1 LPCIQPRIRSAVA
14 LAASLLAIA
23 TSARAQQIPPAVKA
37 AESSIDPEKIRAH
50 VKFLAGDL
58 LEGRGPGLRGSE
70 LAAQYIATQFALYG
84 LKPGGDNGTYLQQIN
99 FVGMKAIPDKTTMSL
114 IPPKRPDGQIGIM
127 LYSYDLKYGDDF
139 TVSNQTLT
147 PAVDIDAPIVF
158 VGYGV
163 DAPEFNWNDY
173 ANIDV
178 KGKVILCIVGDPPS
192 TDPNFFGGDALTYY
206 GRWTYKFEQAARMG
220 AVGALIIHRTDLAS
234 YGWDVVKNSN
244 TSEKTYLRDNKDP
257 QLEAASWIQLDVANT
272 IFKAT
277 GWTDASGHVGYSNS
291 TIITVSGDH
300 KVYQDGK
307 PISLKDLT
315 AGLFSV
321 AVTPLVKVED
331 GVPQSEV
338 QAVIDAVKRSGKGA
352 PRILQS
358 PVDMMI
364 EAAGKRGFKAI
375 ELPVRLHAHV
385 ESVVRPFQSPNVVGI
400 LPGSSYSLLS
410 SRSAAEGSASPTTNS
425 KDQAVLYT
433 AHFDHL
439 GFVPGMA
446 GDNIYNGA
454 ADNATG
460 CGMLL
465 ELARVWSQ
473 LAQSSTKLPHSV
485 IFASVTAEEQG
496 LLGSEYLGQH
506 PPIPAGQIALDINYD
521 MILPIGVPL
530 ETNVNGA
537 QRTTFF
543 PTVEATAKRFN
554 LAIVPDPKPS
564 AGSYYR
570 SDHFSLSR
578 VGIPAFSIETGNLY
592 EGHDAAWGKKQHED
606 FTANDYHNFSDN
618 YHTDWDFAG
627 NAKLDR
633 FGMDLGWQALTAP
646 TTINWLPK
654 DEFEAARKA
663 SLKTN

>member
-1 LPCIQPRIRSAVA
+1 LTRICSA
-14 LAASLLAIA
+14 LAASFLILSASALAQ
-23 TSARAQQIPPAVKA
+23 TSPQTIPPAVKA
-37 AESSIDPEKIRAH
+37 AEASINPENIRAH
-50 VKFLAGDL
+50 VKFLSDDL

-84 LKPGGDNGTYLQQIN
+84 LQPGGDNGTYLQQIN
-99 FVGMKAIPDKTTMSL
+99 MVGMNAIPAKTTMSL
-114 IPPKRPDGQIGIM
+114 VPPKRPDGQIGIM
-127 LYSYDLKYGDDF
+127 LYSYDLKYGDDY
-139 TVSNQTLT
+139 TVSNRTLT
-147 PAVDIDAPIVF
+147 PTVDIDAPIVF

-163 DAPEFNWNDY
+163 TAPEFNWNDY

-192 TDPNFFGGDALTYY
+192 TDPNFFSGDALTYY

-257 QLEAASWIQLDVANT
+257 QLEAASWIQLDVAKQ
-272 IFKAT
+272 IFKSSNL
-277 GWTDASGHVGYSNS
+277 DA
-291 TIITVSGDH
+291 
-300 KVYQDGK
+300 
-307 PISLKDLT
+307 
-315 AGLFSV
+315 
-321 AVTPLVKVED
+321 
-331 GVPQSEV
+331 
-338 QAVIDAVKRSGKGA
+338 DAE
-352 PRILQS
+352 
-358 PVDMMI
+358 I

-375 ELPVRLHAHV
+375 ELPVRLHAHL

-400 LPGSSYSLLS
+400 LPGSNPSLSSSPSSSLSSSRSSSLSSSPSSSLLSSRSSSLLSSPSSSLLS
-410 SRSAAEGSASPTTNS
+410 SRSAAEGSASPTTNA
-425 KDQAVLYT
+425 KDRAVLYT

-439 GFVPGMA
+439 GFVPGMS

-473 LAQSSTKLPHSV
+473 LAQSGTKLPHSV
-485 IFASVTAEEQG
+485 IFSAVTAEEQG

-606 FTANDYHNFSDN
+606 FTAHDYHNFSDN
-618 YHTDWDFAG
+618 YHPDWDFAG

-646 TTINWLPK
+646 TAINWLPK
-654 DEFEAARKA
+654 DEFEPARKA
-663 SLKTN
+663 SLATR

>member
-1 LPCIQPRIRSAVA
+1 MPAPYKMRTRAAASHRTPRMQLDLLRIKRSLQEYEPLPHIQTRIRSAVA
-14 LAASLLAIA
+14 VAAFLLSISAI
-23 TSARAQQIPPAVKA
+23 TPAQTIPPAVKA
-37 AESSIDPEKIRAH
+37 AEASIDPEKIRAH
-50 VKFLAGDL
+50 VRFHADDL

-70 LAAQYIATQFALYG
+70 IAAQYIATQFALYG

-99 FVGMKAIPDKTTMSL
+99 FVGMNAIPAKTTMSL
-114 IPPKRPDGQIGIM
+114 VPKKPEGPSID
-127 LYSYDLKYGDDF
+127 LYSIDLKYGDDY
-139 TVSNQTLT
+139 TVSNRTLT
-147 PAVDIDAPIVF
+147 PTVDIDAPIVF

-163 DAPEFNWNDY
+163 TAPEFNWNDY

-257 QLEAASWIQLDVANT
+257 QLEAASWIQLDVAKQ
-272 IFKAT
+272 IFKSSNLNA
-277 GWTDASGHVGYSNS
+277 DA
-291 TIITVSGDH
+291 
-300 KVYQDGK
+300 
-307 PISLKDLT
+307 
-315 AGLFSV
+315 
-321 AVTPLVKVED
+321 E
-331 GVPQSEV
+331 
-338 QAVIDAVKRSGKGA
+338 
-352 PRILQS
+352 
-358 PVDMMI
+358 I

-385 ESVVRPFQSPNVVGI
+385 ESVVRPFQSPNVVGL
-400 LPGSSYSLLS
+400 LPGSNA
-410 SRSAAEGSASPTTNS
+410 SA

-439 GFVPGMA
+439 GFVPGMT

-473 LAQSSTKLPHSV
+473 LAQSGTKLPHSV
-485 IFASVTAEEQG
+485 IFSAVTAEEQG

-530 ETNVNGA
+530 QVNVNGA

-592 EGHDAAWGKKQHED
+592 EGHDAAWGHKQHED
-606 FTANDYHNFSDN
+606 FTAHDYHNFSDN
-618 YHTDWDFAG
+618 YHPEWDFAG

-646 TTINWLPK
+646 STINWKPD
-654 DEFEAARKA
+654 DEFEPARRA
-663 SLKTN
+663 SLGAK

>member
-1 LPCIQPRIRSAVA
+1 MPRIQPRIQIRIRTA
-14 LAASLLAIA
+14 AASLLILSA
-23 TSARAQQIPPAVKA
+23 TALAQQIPPAVKA
-37 AESSIDPEKIRAH
+37 AEASIDPEKIRAH
-50 VKFLAGDL
+50 VKFLSDDL

-70 LAAQYIATQFALYG
+70 IAAQYIATQFALYG

-99 FVGMKAIPDKTTMSL
+99 MVGMNAIPEKTTMSI

-127 LYSYDLKYGDDF
+127 LYSYDLKYGDDY
-139 TVSNQTLT
+139 TVSNRTLT
-147 PAVDIDAPIVF
+147 PTVDIDAPIVF
-158 VGYGV
+158 VGYGIT
-163 DAPEFNWNDY
+163 APEFNWNDY

-192 TDPNFFGGDALTYY
+192 TDPAFFGGDALTYY

-257 QLEAASWIQLDVANT
+257 QLEAASWIQLDVAKQ
-272 IFKAT
+272 IFKSSNLDP
-277 GWTDASGHVGYSNS
+277 DA
-291 TIITVSGDH
+291 
-300 KVYQDGK
+300 
-307 PISLKDLT
+307 
-315 AGLFSV
+315 
-321 AVTPLVKVED
+321 E
-331 GVPQSEV
+331 
-338 QAVIDAVKRSGKGA
+338 
-352 PRILQS
+352 
-358 PVDMMI
+358 I

-400 LPGSSYSLLS
+400 LP
-410 SRSAAEGSASPTTNS
+410 AANAST

-439 GFVPGMA
+439 GLVPGKS

-465 ELARVWSQ
+465 ELARAWSQ
-473 LAQSSTKLPHSV
+473 LAQSTKLPHSV
-485 IFASVTAEEQG
+485 IFSAVTAEEQG

-506 PPIPAGQIALDINYD
+506 PPITAGQIALDINYD

-530 ETNVNGA
+530 QVNVNGA

-606 FTANDYHNFSDN
+606 FTAHDYHNFSDN
-618 YHTDWDFAG
+618 YHADWDFAG

-633 FGMDLGWQALTAP
+633 FGMDLGWQALIAP
-646 TTINWLPK
+646 TTINWFPK
-654 DEFEAARKA
+654 DEFEPARKA
-663 SLKTN
+663 SLATR

>member
-1 LPCIQPRIRSAVA
+1 MPRIQTRIRSAAV
-14 LAASLLAIA
+14 LAISLLAI
-23 TSARAQQIPPAVKA
+23 SVNVLAQTVPPAVKA
-37 AESSIDPEKIRAH
+37 AEASIDPEKIRAH
-50 VKFLAGDL
+50 VKFLSDDL

-70 LAAQYIATQFALYG
+70 IAAQYIATQFALYG

-99 FVGMKAIPDKTTMSL
+99 MVGMNAISAKSTMSL
-114 IPPKRPDGQIGIM
+114 VPKKPEGPSI
-127 LYSYDLKYGDDF
+127 DLKYGDDY
-139 TVSNQTLT
+139 TVSNRTLT
-147 PAVDIDAPIVF
+147 PTVDIDAPIVF
-158 VGYGV
+158 VGYGIT
-163 DAPEFNWNDY
+163 APEFNWNDY

-257 QLEAASWIQLDVANT
+257 QLEAASWIQLDVAKQ
-272 IFKAT
+272 IFKSSNLNA
-277 GWTDASGHVGYSNS
+277 DA
-291 TIITVSGDH
+291 
-300 KVYQDGK
+300 
-307 PISLKDLT
+307 
-315 AGLFSV
+315 
-321 AVTPLVKVED
+321 E
-331 GVPQSEV
+331 
-338 QAVIDAVKRSGKGA
+338 
-352 PRILQS
+352 
-358 PVDMMI
+358 I

-385 ESVVRPFQSPNVVGI
+385 ESTVRPFQSPNVVGI
-400 LPGSSYSLLS
+400 LPGADSMTQ
-410 SRSAAEGSASPTTNS
+410 AEGHTVGKKDFRATGDAR
-425 KDQAVLYT
+425 DQAVLYT

-439 GFVPGMA
+439 GFVPGMS

-473 LAQSSTKLPHSV
+473 LAQSVTKLPHSV
-485 IFASVTAEEQG
+485 IFSAVTAEEQG

-530 ETNVNGA
+530 QVNVNGA

-606 FTANDYHNFSDN
+606 FTAHDYHNFSDN
-618 YHTDWDFAG
+618 YHAEWDFAG

-646 TTINWLPK
+646 TTIDWKPN
-654 DEFEAARKA
+654 DEFEPARKA
-663 SLKTN
+663 SLGAK

>member
-1 LPCIQPRIRSAVA
+1 LISIQPNIQTRIRFVA
-14 LAASLLAIA
+14 FAASLLSLSI
-23 TSARAQQIPPAVKA
+23 SALAQNIPPAVKA
-37 AESSIDPEKIRAH
+37 AEASIDPEKIRAH
-50 VKFLAGDL
+50 VKFLADDL

-70 LAAQYIATQFALYG
+70 IAAQYIATQFALFG
-84 LKPGGDNGTYLQQIN
+84 LKPGGDNGTYLQQIDM
-99 FVGMKAIPDKTTMSL
+99 VGMNAIPSKTTMSL
-114 IPPKRPDGQIGIM
+114 VPKKPEGQM
-127 LYSYDLKYGDDF
+127 STDLYSIDLKYGDDY
-139 TVSNQTLT
+139 TVSNRTLT
-147 PAVDIDAPIVF
+147 PKVDIDAPIVF
-158 VGYGV
+158 VGYGIT
-163 DAPEFNWNDY
+163 APEFNWNDY

-192 TDPNFFGGDALTYY
+192 TDPAFFGGDALTYY
-206 GRWTYKFEQAARMG
+206 GRWTYKFEEAAHMG
-220 AVGALIIHRTDLAS
+220 AIGALIIHRTDLAS

-257 QLEAASWIQLDVANT
+257 QLEAASWIQLDVAKQ
-272 IFKAT
+272 IFKSSNL
-277 GWTDASGHVGYSNS
+277 DA
-291 TIITVSGDH
+291 
-300 KVYQDGK
+300 
-307 PISLKDLT
+307 
-315 AGLFSV
+315 
-321 AVTPLVKVED
+321 
-331 GVPQSEV
+331 
-338 QAVIDAVKRSGKGA
+338 DAE
-352 PRILQS
+352 IL
-358 PVDMMI
+358 
-364 EAAGKRGFKAI
+364 AAGKRGFKAI

-400 LPGSSYSLLS
+400 LPG
-410 SRSAAEGSASPTTNS
+410 TNTS
-425 KDQAVLYT
+425 TKDQAVLYT

-439 GFVPGMA
+439 GFVPGMS

-454 ADNATG
+454 ADNGTG

-473 LAQSSTKLPHSV
+473 LASQPDVKLPHSV
-485 IFASVTAEEQG
+485 IFSAVTAEEQG
-496 LLGSEYLGQH
+496 LLGSQYLGQH
-506 PPIPAGQIALDINYD
+506 PPIPASQIALDINYD

-530 ETNVNGA
+530 QVNVNGA

-554 LAIVPDPKPS
+554 LGIVPDPKPS

-606 FTANDYHNFSDN
+606 FTAHDYHNFSDN
-618 YHTDWDFAG
+618 YHGDWDFAG

-646 TTINWLPK
+646 TTINCKPN
-654 DEFEAARKA
+654 DEFEPARKS
-663 SLKTN
+663 SLGAK